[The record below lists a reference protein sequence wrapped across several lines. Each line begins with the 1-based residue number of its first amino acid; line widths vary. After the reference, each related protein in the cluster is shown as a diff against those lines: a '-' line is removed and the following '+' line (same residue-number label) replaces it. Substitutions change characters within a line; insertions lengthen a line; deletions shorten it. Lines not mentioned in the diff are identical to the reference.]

1 MLPSLEV
8 RMNGMNLNGTRL
20 LREWQSREGINR
32 KQAAERLSVGLPT
45 LDSWLQGNRRP
56 GLAAARVIEEATGG
70 LVKTDDWLTGEE
82 LATVR
87 SAGN

>member
-1 MLPSLEV
+1 MTDT
-8 RMNGMNLNGTRL
+8 NFNGTRL
-20 LREWQSREGINR
+20 LREWTSREGITR
-32 KQAAERLSVGLPT
+32 KQAADRLFVGLAT

-70 LVKTDDWLTGEE
+70 LVQTDDWLTGDE
-82 LATVR
+82 LAAVR

>member
-1 MLPSLEV
+1 MTTIRV
-8 RMNGMNLNGTRL
+8 TGTGL
-20 LREWQSREGINR
+20 LRGWTSREGITR
-32 KQAAERLSVGLPT
+32 REAAERLQVGVAT

-70 LVKTDDWLTGEE
+70 LVKTDDWLTEEE

-87 SAGN
+87 SARP

>member
-1 MLPSLEV
+1 MTTINVTGP
-8 RMNGMNLNGTRL
+8 RL
-20 LREWQSREGINR
+20 LREWTSRESITR
-32 KQAAERLSVGLPT
+32 REAADRLQVGVAT

-70 LVKTDDWLTGEE
+70 LVKTDDWLTEEE

-87 SAGN
+87 SARP

>member
-1 MLPSLEV
+1 
-8 RMNGMNLNGTRL
+8 MNGMNLNGTRL

-82 LATVR
+82 LAVVR